1 MTPGLPVESD
11 QGVLPIACASCEKAF
26 TSCGMHETTYQRPR
40 IQEGNSV
47 TQRRRHRDTEVA
59 LPRDEKFDRILQ
71 EICEAPSGCLL
82 RNLLCKEDICSNGST
97 LPHYI
102 AARGRL
108 GTVLLE
114 VMHFSTSHGY
124 SIDTID
130 NDGFTALH
138 IAVQYDRLENVNI
151 LLTAGA
157 QFDILNPYGELPLHV
172 AIISSKDPDLVEK
185 LSLRYGNDMEMP
197 ILGSSKRAGQTA
209 LDLVIERALREVPR
223 YGDAIFTPNIH
234 RILSAILLKSTGD
247 LESTEYLENH
257 ARINHTPLERAT
269 MAMGQ
274 LKPLGAQRLAITM
287 CSAVRAEC
295 RRHGGGYC
303 YGAHYDRLIPSA
315 WKSSN
320 RATFEP
326 VPTVPIFFPS
336 RLDSQ

>member
-1 MTPGLPVESD
+1 MEPD
-11 QGVLPIACASCEKAF
+11 QGVLPTACANSEKALI
-26 TSCGMHETTYQRPR
+26 SCGIHETIYQRPR
-40 IQEGNSV
+40 NQDGNSV
-47 TQRRRHRDTEVA
+47 MQRRRHRDTEVA

-71 EICEAPSGCLL
+71 DICEAPSGCLL
-82 RNLLCKEDICSNGST
+82 RSFLCKEDICSNGST

-124 SIDTID
+124 SIDTLD
-130 NDGFTALH
+130 DDGFTALH

-151 LLTAGA
+151 LLVAGA

-172 AIISSKDPDLVEK
+172 AITSSKDPDLVDE
-185 LSLRYGNDMEMP
+185 LSFRYGNDMAVP
-197 ILGSSKRAGQTA
+197 ILGSSTRAGQTA
-209 LDLVIERALREVPR
+209 LDLVIERALREVPQH
-223 YGDAIFTPNIH
+223 GDAIFTPNVN
-234 RILSAILLKSTGD
+234 RIFSAILLKSTGD
-247 LESTEYLENH
+247 LENTEYLENH

-269 MAMGQ
+269 RAMGQ
-274 LKPLGAQRLAITM
+274 LKPRGAQRLAITM

-303 YGAHYDRLIPSA
+303 DGAHYDRLVPSA

-326 VPTVPIFFPS
+326 GPTMRISFPLRS
-336 RLDSQ
+336 DSQ